1 MRSGAKPDVGVHL
14 SPGDPVEFKGDLHF
28 VEELRRA
35 IPPGIFG
42 DGPSLDVSPTGI
54 RAGFGIG
61 LPEISVGVFSLTG
74 VNLGTALTLP
84 FLDGK
89 PSFEF
94 SFSSREHPFQ
104 LAVTL
109 FGGGGFFRLELD
121 TAGIKQLECAL
132 EFGVVASLDLGVASG
147 TVHYL
152 AGIYFSLQRKDP
164 GGTLEPTLTGYFR
177 AGGEVSVLALITISI
192 EIVISFT
199 YVTSTKKAYGR
210 ASVTVKVEVVCFS
223 KSVTLEMEK
232 GFGGES
238 GDPKFIDQ
246 FPTED
251 PWRDYAEAF
260 A

>member
-1 MRSGAKPDVGVHL
+1 VT
-14 SPGDPVEFKGDLHF
+14 FTGDLEV

-61 LPEISVGVFSLTG
+61 LPEIEVGVFSLSG

-94 SFSSREHPFQ
+94 AFSSREHPFQ

-121 TAGIKQLECAL
+121 TAGIKQLEAAL

-152 AGIYFSLQRKDP
+152 AGIYFSLQRHDP
-164 GGTLEPTLTGYFR
+164 GGELRPTLTGYFR
-177 AGGEVSVLALITISI
+177 AGGQVSVLCLITITL

-199 YVTSTKKAYGR
+199 YLPETKKAYGR

-223 KSVTLEMEK
+223 KSVTLTMER

-238 GDPKFIDQ
+238 GDPKFKDQ
-246 FPTED
+246 FPSAEL
-251 PWRDYAEAF
+251 WSGYAKAF